1 LQLYSVRIKMVSS
14 TKIYKNFKIETKH
27 KDSIVLIG
35 NFDGV
40 HSGHQKLFSLAK
52 KYKKKYSS
60 KIGVL
65 TFEPMPKMFFNNKI
79 KNFRISSLEQKIE
92 NLQNLRVDFIIN
104 KKFDKKFSKTS
115 SITFIKEI
123 LVKKLK
129 PKFIFVSNN
138 FRFGNKR
145 EGDVKQLIKFETLC
159 GYKVVK
165 PAPLLVNNKIAS
177 STFIRSLLQKG
188 NLKKANKILN
198 RNWSVNGKV
207 EKGRQLGKKIGF
219 PTANIDIKNYVLACP
234 GVYAVRA
241 KKSGRK
247 EYIKGIANLGY
258 RPTFNGK
265 KILLEVHLFNF
276 SGNLYNKYLT
286 VEFKK
291 FIRKEKKFKN
301 VDQLK
306 KQIKID
312 LLKAKKTK

>member
-1 LQLYSVRIKMVSS
+1 MVKSK
-14 TKIYKNFKIETKH
+14 KIYKNFNINQRYKE
-27 KDSIVLIG
+27 SIILIG

-40 HSGHQKLFSLAK
+40 HKGHQKLFLLAK

-65 TFEPMPKMFFNNKI
+65 TFEPMPKMFFNKNLN
-79 KNFRISSLEQKIE
+79 NFRISNLQQKID
-92 NLQNLRVDFIIN
+92 NLKNLNVDFLII
-104 KKFDKKFSKTS
+104 KKFDRKFSKIK
-115 SITFIKEI
+115 SISFIKEI
-123 LVKKLK
+123 LGKKLK

-145 EGDVKQLIKFETLC
+145 EGNVRQLIKFERMC

-165 PAPLLVNNKIAS
+165 PQPLLTNKKIAS
-177 STFIRSLLQKG
+177 SSLVRILLQKG
-188 NLKKANKILN
+188 KLEKANKILN
-198 RNWSVNGKV
+198 RNWSIVGKV
-207 EKGRQLGKKIGF
+207 QKGRQLGKKIGF
-219 PTANIDIKNYVLACP
+219 PTANIDIKDYILACP
-234 GVYAVRA
+234 GVYAVKVKRYG
-241 KKSGRK
+241 KNS
-247 EYIKGIANLGY
+247 YIKGIANLGY

-301 VDQLK
+301 VEQLR
-306 KQIKID
+306 KQIKTD
-312 LLKAKKTK
+312 LLIAKK